1 MNMVCKIRIIYGKNL
16 LIKSDVLLARGLD
29 VQGQSYHNLVMP
41 TTFYS
46 FPLGVASPD
55 S

>member
-1 MNMVCKIRIIYGKNL
+1 MVCKIRIIYRKNL
-16 LIKSDVLLARGLD
+16 SIKSDVLQTRGLD

-41 TTFYS
+41 ITLYS